1 MDKERNK
8 MTERILNLTIEIIYL
23 LTGEDYTVAKKT
35 SGECVTSSGHPHLL
49 GGLSRTQ
56 SHITVP
62 PPHSLI
68 HEKHNDQKILELT
81 NKIIQ
86 LLTGEVPIR
95 CEDVT
100 VYFSMEEWEYIE
112 EHRGLYKDVMMENH
126 RPLTSPDG
134 ASNRNTPERYPH
146 PLYSH
151 DHTEMNH
158 SVPQEDQGEDLT
170 DINVV
175 IIQEEEETYLRSY
188 QQCKEEE
195 ILTGI
200 STDLLNSGYTAAGLC
215 MLSPDATRD
224 SPGDYPITPNI
235 NSCGKP
241 FLKKSSLS
249 VHQRSHTGERLFPC
263 FDCGKC
269 FTKIAN
275 LRVHQR
281 SHTGEKPFP
290 CPDCGKCFTQR
301 SDLQRHQRTHTGERP
316 YPCTDCGK
324 YFAQK
329 SDLSK
334 HQRTHTG
341 EKPFSCSECGKCF
354 TQKTG
359 LVRHQRLHADKKDIN
374 AH

>member
-235 NSCGKP
+235 NSVRPSADVSSDPCNYGGCPPDIPHTVTLSTNHTSDLIFPCFQCGKP

-249 VHQRSHTGERLFPC
+249 VHQRSHTE
-263 FDCGKC
+263 
-269 FTKIAN
+269 I
-275 LRVHQR
+275 R
-281 SHTGEKPFP
+281 SPKT
-290 CPDCGKCFTQR
+290 
-301 SDLQRHQRTHTGERP
+301 
-316 YPCTDCGK
+316 
-324 YFAQK
+324 
-329 SDLSK
+329 
-334 HQRTHTG
+334 
-341 EKPFSCSECGKCF
+341 SEDSHRREA
-354 TQKTG
+354 
-359 LVRHQRLHADKKDIN
+359 VSVY
-374 AH
+374 